1 MGASVV
7 VGIATTK
14 FIGVIVLAFA
24 PSTLFQLYYF
34 RMYLFI
40 IVFGAF
46 NGLVFLPTILSL
58 IGPKEDISYIIEQMK
73 DKKFFRLTKQKLEGS
88 PTQGRDFSKI
98 DTTQ

>member
-46 NGLVFLPTILSL
+46 NGLVFLPTLLSL
-58 IGPKEDISYIIEQMK
+58 IGPAEDKSEIIEAYK
-73 DKKFFRLTKQKLEGS
+73 DKKFFRVTKLRMS
-88 PTQGRDFSKI
+88 
-98 DTTQ
+98 